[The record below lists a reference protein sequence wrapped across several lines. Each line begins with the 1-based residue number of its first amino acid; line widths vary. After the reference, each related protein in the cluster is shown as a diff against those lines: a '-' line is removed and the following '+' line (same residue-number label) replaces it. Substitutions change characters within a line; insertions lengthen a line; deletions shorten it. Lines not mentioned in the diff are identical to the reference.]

1 MGWTRPEEPAFP
13 TVWYTFQAKDVD
25 SDQLVTYRVEDLT
38 EDRYDD
44 MINHFME
51 NFLDD
56 EPLCQNKQLSQ
67 DELSLAE
74 IIGFWQWCFNEKTTI
89 VCYKEGSD
97 EIVGANLLHVKCGE
111 KLADLELKSEQMRDL
126 IKTNEYMTDQFNI
139 GERYGVDR
147 YLTAY
152 GLAIN
157 RRYRGRGIATA
168 MLKARVPLCRAFGLK
183 LTSTN
188 FTAIGSQLAAA
199 KAGFETN
206 LEVTYDDFAK
216 MGPRYSFPG
225 IQSKSLKLMSLKIE

>member
-13 TVWYTFQAKDVD
+13 AVWYTFQANDVD

-38 EDRYDD
+38 EDRHAD
-44 MINHFME
+44 MIQHFLD
-51 NFLDD
+51 NFIDD
-56 EPLCQNKQLSQ
+56 EPLCESKQLSK
-67 DELSLAE
+67 DELSQGE
-74 IIGFWQWCFNEKTTI
+74 ISFFWRMCFSEKTTI

-97 EIVGANLLHVKCGE
+97 EIVGANLLHVKELE
-111 KLADLELKSEQMRDL
+111 KLADLKLQSERIRD
-126 IKTNEYMTDQFNI
+126 IITTNEYMTEQFNI

-168 MLKARVPLCRAFGLK
+168 MLKARVPMCRAFGLK

-188 FTAIGSQLAAA
+188 FTALGSQLAAA
-199 KAGFETN
+199 KAGFETD
-206 LEVTYDDFAK
+206 LEVTYEDFAK

-225 IQSKSLKLMSLKIE
+225 IRSKSLKLMSLKIE